1 MYCEGESLFKSL
13 EDKEKEIQHVVWD
26 LIEMW
31 LDQSFLLNGQVSKKI
46 AALLGQGNLLAL
58 DDQGEFDLI
67 PIVTSGILTCSS

>member
-1 MYCEGESLFKSL
+1 MSLFKSL

-46 AALLGQGNLLAL
+46 AAILEQGNLLAL

>member
-1 MYCEGESLFKSL
+1 MKSL
-13 EDKEKEIQHVVWD
+13 EEKEQEIQHVVWD

-46 AALLGQGNLLAL
+46 

-67 PIVTSGILTCSS
+67 PIVTSGISTCSS

>member
-46 AALLGQGNLLAL
+46 AAILGQGNLLAL

-67 PIVTSGILTCSS
+67 PIVTSSILTCSS

>member
-1 MYCEGESLFKSL
+1 M
-13 EDKEKEIQHVVWD
+13 EDKEQEIQHVVWD

-58 DDQGEFDLI
+58 GDQGEFDLI

>member
-1 MYCEGESLFKSL
+1 M
-13 EDKEKEIQHVVWD
+13 EDKEQEIQHVVWD

-31 LDQSFLLNGQVSKKI
+31 HDEVSKKI
-46 AALLGQGNLLAL
+46 AAILGQGNLLAL

>member
-1 MYCEGESLFKSL
+1 MKSL
-13 EDKEKEIQHVVWD
+13 EEKEQEIQHVVWD

-46 AALLGQGNLLAL
+46 AAILEQGNLLAP

-67 PIVTSGILTCSS
+67 PVVTSGISTCSS

>member
-1 MYCEGESLFKSL
+1 MKSL
-13 EDKEKEIQHVVWD
+13 EEKEQEIQHVVWD

-31 LDQSFLLNGQVSKKI
+31 LDQSFLFNGQVSKKI
-46 AALLGQGNLLAL
+46 AAILGQGNLLAL